1 MLRSAMLRSALTAA
15 LLFPLAVPVVAAEPD
30 PLLAQRSTIHTMRG
44 VGNAMFR
51 YVAAETLA
59 GRAPSAGRSADDT
72 ASAAQRIDWSNCP
85 AVTHE
90 EAAALLAPYVEPGAL
105 PRVDGWGHELTLC
118 VRREGSGPVIGIR
131 SAGADGKF
139 EGDVYEVG
147 AFDPDDQ
154 DRDVVWL
161 DGYFVRWPQ
170 RDE

>member
-1 MLRSAMLRSALTAA
+1 MLRSALTTA
-15 LLFPLAVPVVAAEPD
+15 LLSIVAVPVAAAEPD
-30 PLLAQRSTIHTMRG
+30 PLHAQRATIHTVRAI
-44 VGNAMFR
+44 GNAMFH

-59 GRAPSAGRSADDT
+59 GRAPSPAPSASSTAAG
-72 ASAAQRIDWSNCP
+72 AQRFDWSACP

-90 EAAALLAPYVEPGAL
+90 EAEAMLAPYLEPGAL
-105 PRVDGWGHELTLC
+105 PRTDGWGHELALC

-139 EGDVYEVG
+139 EGNLYEVG
-147 AFDPDDQ
+147 PFDPDDQ

-170 RDE
+170 RAE